1 MRPLRPGGGQFL
13 DGHREFDLFL
23 GPGTVVQEIVIL
35 ERTRRKEAVSRCA
48 HLRAFG
54 GRADH
59 FPSARSLAPV
69 VQEAIIDE
77 VAKPLG
83 DARRPAARKT
93 TAKKKTAAK
102 KKTTRRTTAK
112 KKTTTKKAAAKK
124 STTIKGS
131 ADPRTKSQIF
141 NTLADATEMSRK
153 EITTVIG
160 ALESM
165 IVADLKK
172 GTAVKLM
179 GMKMTVKKKP
189 ATKARKGRN
198 PFTGEEMMFKVN
210 Q

>member
-1 MRPLRPGGGQFL
+1 M
-13 DGHREFDLFL
+13 
-23 GPGTVVQEIVIL
+23 
-35 ERTRRKEAVSRCA
+35 
-48 HLRAFG
+48 
-54 GRADH
+54 
-59 FPSARSLAPV
+59 
-69 VQEAIIDE
+69 
-77 VAKPLG
+77 AKKKTKKKTT
-83 DARRPAARKT
+83 RRPAARKT

-153 EITTVIG
+153 EITTVLG

-189 ATKARKGRN
+189 ATKARKGVN
-198 PFTGEEMMFKVN
+198 PFTGESMMFKAKPASKAVKVRALKTLN
-210 Q
+210 DQV